1 MGWKHPRNKKP
12 PNVVFLIY
20 MYMSDTKLHKN
31 KGKVR
36 RNVIEDVPLDVE
48 KYFDRKCGS
57 IDGKLYKKELKEKE
71 IKREDIDIKTMLP

>member
-1 MGWKHPRNKKP
+1 METPKEEKP
-12 PNVVFLIY
+12 PYVVFLIY

>member
-1 MGWKHPRNKKP
+1 METPKEEKP
-12 PNVVFLIY
+12 PYVVFFKMY

>member
-1 MGWKHPRNKKP
+1 MGWKHPRKRNHLML
-12 PNVVFLIY
+12 FLIY

-36 RNVIEDVPLDVE
+36 RNVIQDVPLDVE

>member
-1 MGWKHPRNKKP
+1 METPKEEKP
-12 PNVVFLIY
+12 SYVVFLMY

>member
-1 MGWKHPRNKKP
+1 METPKEEKP
-12 PNVVFLIY
+12 SYVVFLIY

>member
-1 MGWKHPRNKKP
+1 
-12 PNVVFLIY
+12 
-20 MYMSDTKLHKN
+20 MSDTKLHKN

-71 IKREDIDIKTMLP
+71 IKKRGYRH

>member
-1 MGWKHPRNKKP
+1 
-12 PNVVFLIY
+12 
-20 MYMSDTKLHKN
+20 MSDTKLHKN

-36 RNVIEDVPLDVE
+36 RNIIEDVPLDVE

-57 IDGKLYKKELKEKE
+57 IDGKFYKKELKEKE

>member
-1 MGWKHPRNKKP
+1 
-12 PNVVFLIY
+12 
-20 MYMSDTKLHKN
+20 MSDTKLHKN

-71 IKREDIDIKTMLP
+71 IKGLLI

>member
-1 MGWKHPRNKKP
+1 
-12 PNVVFLIY
+12 

-71 IKREDIDIKTMLP
+71 IKREDIDIKAMLP

>member
-1 MGWKHPRNKKP
+1 
-12 PNVVFLIY
+12 

-31 KGKVR
+31 KGKVKR
-36 RNVIEDVPLDVE
+36 DIIKGTTFDVK

-71 IKREDIDIKTMLP
+71 IKREDIDIKAMLP

>member
-1 MGWKHPRNKKP
+1 METPKEENHLML
-12 PNVVFLIY
+12 FLIY

>member
-1 MGWKHPRNKKP
+1 ML
-12 PNVVFLIY
+12 FLKCIY
-20 MYMSDTKLHKN
+20 IKSNYLTN
-31 KGKVR
+31 IR

>member
-1 MGWKHPRNKKP
+1 
-12 PNVVFLIY
+12 
-20 MYMSDTKLHKN
+20 MSDTKLHKN

-57 IDGKLYKKELKEKE
+57 IDGKLTKKEVKDKE
-71 IKREDIDIKTMLP
+71 IKKEDKIIKERYY

>member
-1 MGWKHPRNKKP
+1 METPKEENHLML
-12 PNVVFLIY
+12 FLIY

-36 RNVIEDVPLDVE
+36 RNVIQDVPLDVE

>member
-1 MGWKHPRNKKP
+1 MLFFN
-12 PNVVFLIY
+12 IY

-36 RNVIEDVPLDVE
+36 RNVIENVPLDVE